1 MRYFAVH
8 DSAGNIA
15 ALTTCPPDAPPAALV
30 PDPGQFLTEVEV
42 PEGAIDLADPENE
55 QRAVEQLKE
64 FRVEAEPKEPKGKL
78 VRKTST

>member
-1 MRYFAVH
+1 MRYFAIH
-8 DSAGNIA
+8 DRDGNIA
-15 ALTTCPPDAPPAALV
+15 ALTASPPDAPPLALV

-42 PEGAIDLADPENE
+42 PEDAAALADPENE